1 MQSTISSRN
10 SEIRRLPRYGL
21 SDGYVNSYDPDPP
34 CLLPQQEITAKLDA
48 LQGLG
53 HLSATSAALQRQ
65 RLFSEL
71 ELAKRSDDQGWI
83 DRAQHDLDVF
93 EESLGATSS
102 SSWRDQGKDGTDQG
116 VNALLA
122 KVNEKNKREAQETAK
137 RAHRADQARRKLAD
151 QIGMLDPSAR
161 VKMKINKHDAG

>member
-1 MQSTISSRN
+1 M
-10 SEIRRLPRYGL
+10 
-21 SDGYVNSYDPDPP
+21 
-34 CLLPQQEITAKLDA
+34 
-48 LQGLG
+48 
-53 HLSATSAALQRQ
+53 SATSAALQRQ

>member
-1 MQSTISSRN
+1 
-10 SEIRRLPRYGL
+10 
-21 SDGYVNSYDPDPP
+21 
-34 CLLPQQEITAKLDA
+34 
-48 LQGLG
+48 
-53 HLSATSAALQRQ
+53 LSATSAALQRQ

-71 ELAKRSDDQGWI
+71 ELAKRSDDQTWV
-83 DRAQHDLDVF
+83 DRAQRDLDAF
-93 EESLGATSS
+93 EDSLGATSS
-102 SSWRDQGKDGTDQG
+102 SSWRDSANNGIDQS

-161 VKMKINKHDAG
+161 VKMKMNKHDAG

>member
-1 MQSTISSRN
+1 
-10 SEIRRLPRYGL
+10 
-21 SDGYVNSYDPDPP
+21 
-34 CLLPQQEITAKLDA
+34 LDT

-71 ELAKRSDDQGWI
+71 ELAKRSDDQTWV
-83 DRAQHDLDVF
+83 DRAQRDLDAF
-93 EESLGATSS
+93 EDSLGATSS
-102 SSWRDQGKDGTDQG
+102 SSWRDSANNGIDQS

-161 VKMKINKHDAG
+161 VKMKMNKHDAG